1 MFELLVL
8 LWVVMMAYLMVEKW
22 EIMTAIEQV
31 GLKVAKQVAVMVSS
45 MAMNTADLSAIEKVA
60 MKVARKE
67 WQRAEKLDARMA
79 VETAAM

>member
-1 MFELLVL
+1 
-8 LWVVMMAYLMVEKW
+8 MMAYLMVEKW